1 MSYHLKLKTG
11 FFKKEPIKLRI
22 NYDNIIIEHKSD
34 KSIVINED
42 DILHINIIKNH
53 QIHELNIFTITDNY
67 VFCLNK
73 AHQNEI
79 YLRLLKLFHDKF
91 EL

>member
-1 MSYHLKLKTG
+1 MSFNLKLKTG

-22 NYDNIIIEHKSD
+22 NCDSIIIEHKSN
-34 KSIVINED
+34 KSIIINED
-42 DILHINIIKNH
+42 DILHINIIDNP
-53 QIHELNIFTITDNY
+53 QIHELNVFTVTDHY
-67 VFCLNK
+67 IFCLNK
-73 AHQNEI
+73 DHQDEI